1 MVHRYNK
8 FNVVLDVKGGCKV
21 TPYFLLGIAYKHTF
35 IIKKIKFEDRL
46 FITTIDGLICLS
58 GSGYISDGWKIKS

>member
-1 MVHRYNK
+1 MIHRYSK
-8 FNVVLDVKGGCKV
+8 FNVVLDIKGSCKV
-21 TPYFLLGIAYKHTF
+21 TPFFVRNCIQAYFYYN
-35 IIKKIKFEDRL
+35 KIKFEDRL

>member
-1 MVHRYNK
+1 MVHSYRK
-8 FNVVLDVKGGCKV
+8 FNVGLDIKGDCKV

-35 IIKKIKFEDRL
+35 IINKFEDRL

-58 GSGYISDGWKIKS
+58 GSGYISDGWKMKS